1 MSNDRVFLLHIRD
14 ALREVLTFIEGESYE
29 SFLANRMVQNAVMR
43 SFEVVGEAARRVS
56 PEFRQTHPE
65 VPWRLMS
72 DFRNKLIHDYLRAG
86 PGSDLEDGHR
96 GRSGAA
102 RPSRRANRGVKI
114 QFKRPSALQCAARGR
129 VRGCQ

>member
-72 DFRNKLIHDYLRAG
+72 DFRNKLIHDYFGL
-86 PGSDLEDGHR
+86 DLEMIWKTATEDAPVLLAQAEGLIE
-96 GRSGAA
+96 A
-102 RPSRRANRGVKI
+102 
-114 QFKRPSALQCAARGR
+114 
-129 VRGCQ
+129 

>member
-72 DFRNKLIHDYLRAG
+72 DFRNKLIHDYFGL
-86 PGSDLEDGHR
+86 DLEVIWKTATEDAPVLLAQVEGLIE
-96 GRSGAA
+96 A
-102 RPSRRANRGVKI
+102 
-114 QFKRPSALQCAARGR
+114 
-129 VRGCQ
+129 